1 MFSPGLSEGQV
12 QIFPY
17 KVRNSLS
24 LPVNNVFSTASYEHM
39 KQSADILSLALQQT
53 GLADE
58 MSLIVEEN
66 ASLDKL
72 FSFQLQRYVYPQ
84 AWSVEDVGIV
94 YFQPKTKKES
104 AAIELKYCV
113 VGNEYCSN
121 PACKNSGCALRNHKK
136 GSQKLP
142 VVDVINISFQ
152 PGLLNT
158 LGQTELASLFDDKL
172 KGPFIRQISPCTK
185 SKLALEQMVHHP
197 YEGILKNI
205 FLQSKAM
212 ELLIYSSDQFIKNNQ
227 EERFGC
233 RFLTHDEDRMK
244 IVKARDILVTHLD
257 SPITIKELARKVAMN
272 ECYLKKGFK
281 AMFGTTVYDFFQK
294 ERMERARYL
303 LNDKGLSVS
312 EVALKMGYSCIS
324 HFSTAF
330 KKHTGIKP
338 CELLR

>member
-1 MFSPGLSEGQV
+1 MTLLTEE
-12 QIFPY
+12 
-17 KVRNSLS
+17 K
-24 LPVNNVFSTASYEHM
+24 AS
-39 KQSADILSLALQQT
+39 
-53 GLADE
+53 
-58 MSLIVEEN
+58 VE
-66 ASLDKL
+66 KL
-72 FSFQLQRYVYPQ
+72 YDFQLQRYTFPR
-84 AWSVEDVGIV
+84 AWSVEDVGVV
-94 YFQPKTKKES
+94 YFQPKTAKQS
-104 AAIELKYCV
+104 TSVELKYCL
-113 VGNEYCSN
+113 VGNQYCSN
-121 PACKNSGCALRNHKK
+121 PACKNSGCALVNHKK
-136 GSQKLP
+136 TRQKLP
-142 VVDVINISFQ
+142 VVDVISISFQ
-152 PGLLNT
+152 PGLLDT
-158 LGQTELASLFDDKL
+158 LGQNELAALFEDNL
-172 KGPFIRQISPCTK
+172 NGPFIRKITPCTK

-212 ELLIYSSDQFIKNNQ
+212 ELLIYSSDQFIRNNH

-244 IVKARDILVTHLD
+244 IVKARDILVAHLD

-303 LNDKGLSVS
+303 LNEKALPVS
-312 EVALKMGYSCIS
+312 EVALRMGYSCIS